1 MPVLLCR
8 IVKDVV
14 EGPSRNL
21 LESVAHRIASATL
34 FEFPQISAVRVEVK
48 KPHVAVQGII
58 DYLGVE
64 IVRHRKDMAGSSPG
78 GE

>member
-1 MPVLLCR
+1 MSLLCR

-14 EGPSRNL
+14 EGPSHNL

-34 FEFPQISAVRVEVK
+34 LKFPKVSAVRVEVG
-48 KPHVAVQGII
+48 KPHVAVQGTV

-64 IVRHRKDMAGSSPG
+64 IFRYRKDMEGNSL
-78 GE
+78 